1 MDKTSLGDRMKQ
13 YEAVSKKKVKFKDG
27 SSTLVDRPQWVIDL
41 NIPVFT
47 QDRDYVNSLLTFDKE
62 RKNDD

>member
-1 MDKTSLGDRMKQ
+1 M
-13 YEAVSKKKVKFKDG
+13 VKLNDG

-47 QDRDYVNSLLTFDKE
+47 QNRDYVNSLLTFDKE
-62 RKNDD
+62 QKNDD